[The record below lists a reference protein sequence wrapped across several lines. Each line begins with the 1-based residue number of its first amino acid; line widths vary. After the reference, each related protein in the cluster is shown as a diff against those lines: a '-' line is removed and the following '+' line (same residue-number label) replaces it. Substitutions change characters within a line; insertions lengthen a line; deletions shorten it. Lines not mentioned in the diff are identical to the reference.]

1 MSFFTDMH
9 GTSRICSQQETTV
22 LLELAHRV
30 GKQAG
35 CAPPLPTKQ
44 LHPAPSQGPFSSL
57 SSSSSEKNAGDSHSP
72 HIHPPNHFK
81 LNFPRSWITLVNAS
95 QYWNTLNFKSFQVRV
110 PKDRH
115 CSSSVQKKK
124 CLWVG
129 ILFTR
134 CIVLFGFLKAM
145 SRSDSLGAKWKEKVL
160 NNTKSFFWQLPKS
173 ILLNPLESEGHGRKW
188 LLSKV

>member
-57 SSSSSEKNAGDSHSP
+57 SSSSSSSEKNAGDSHSP

-81 LNFPRSWITLVNAS
+81 LNFPRSWITLVNTS
-95 QYWNTLNFKSFQVRV
+95 QYWNTLNSKSFQVRV

-115 CSSSVQKKK
+115 CSSSVQKKNVCELGSSSPDVLF
-124 CLWVG
+124 CLVSWKSWVG
-129 ILFTR
+129 VTHWEQNGKKKFWTTQNLFSGSSPR
-134 CIVLFGFLKAM
+134 VFYWI
-145 SRSDSLGAKWKEKVL
+145 
-160 NNTKSFFWQLPKS
+160 P
-173 ILLNPLESEGHGRKW
+173 LNPRGMAGSDC
-188 LLSKV
+188 